1 MNRIVNVFAETKER
15 YYRLFGK
22 DVKQISDLRFRDAC
36 VRAMMI
42 EENMSYDRMDNVYE
56 AFDKEHDG
64 RNTHN
69 LWRNKLF
76 AVHEYYEHTA
86 PQKKIFVNTICLEM
100 YKQVAM
106 GPSGDIIESD
116 NDDYYFNGS
125 NESSYFDEWNS
136 QSVPLL
142 AAEQI
147 VHQPV
152 LPPVIPSNTII
163 HTVNVKRK
171 KKN

>member
-1 MNRIVNVFAETKER
+1 MNRIVNVLAETKER

-22 DVKQISDLRFRDAC
+22 DVKQISYLRIRDAC
-36 VRAMMI
+36 VRAMML
-42 EENMSYDRMDNVYE
+42 EENMSYDRMDDVYE
-56 AFDKEHDG
+56 AFDKEHNG

-86 PQKKIFVNTICLEM
+86 PQKKKFVNTICLEL

-116 NDDYYFNGS
+116 NDDYYFNNGS

-136 QSVPLL
+136 QSIPPLV
-142 AAEQI
+142 EPI
-147 VHQPV
+147 VHQ
-152 LPPVIPSNTII
+152 PVIPSNTII

-171 KKN
+171 KRN

>member
-1 MNRIVNVFAETKER
+1 MNRIVNVLAETKER

-22 DVKQISDLRFRDAC
+22 DVKQISYLRIRDAC
-36 VRAMMI
+36 VRAMML

-56 AFDKEHDG
+56 AFDKEHNG

-86 PQKKIFVNTICLEM
+86 PQKKIFVNTICLEL

-116 NDDYYFNGS
+116 NDDYYFNNGS

-136 QSVPLL
+136 QSIPLL
-142 AAEQI
+142 VEPI
-147 VHQPV
+147 VHQ
-152 LPPVIPSNTII
+152 PVIPSNTII

-171 KKN
+171 KRN